1 MQSSNKRSQE
11 PVQVRAGT
19 ICYAVHDDT
28 VRRGIKDFAILESN
42 QMVQHTTSVQFS
54 GGTSEETAIDSLQ
67 LIIEAIERDGLPE
80 TTRVIPQGHAAAI
93 KQVHEQFGKLSD
105 NELPPDLRSWFSSLL
120 GEAGELWFY
129 DCLYELSEK
138 LGSLMKEAAERD
150 DEDE

>member
-1 MQSSNKRSQE
+1 MQSSNKSSRQ
-11 PVQVRAGT
+11 PVQVRAAT
-19 ICYAVHDDT
+19 IFYAVHDDT

-105 NELPPDLRSWFSSLL
+105 NELPPDLRNWFSSLL

-138 LGSLMKEAAERD
+138 LGSLKDAAEGD

>member
-1 MQSSNKRSQE
+1 MQSSNKSSRQ
-11 PVQVRAGT
+11 PVQVRAAT
-19 ICYAVHDDT
+19 IFYAVHDDT

-42 QMVQHTTSVQFS
+42 QIGQHTTSVQFS

-67 LIIEAIERDGLPE
+67 LIIEAIERNGLPE
-80 TTRVIPQGHAAAI
+80 TTRVIPQDHAAAI
-93 KQVHEQFGKLSD
+93 EQVHEQFGKLSD
-105 NELPPDLRSWFSSLL
+105 NELPPDLRNWFSSLL

-138 LGSLMKEAAERD
+138 LGSLKDAAEGD

>member
-19 ICYAVHDDT
+19 ICYEVQDDT
-28 VRRGIKDFAILESN
+28 VHRGIKDFAILESN
-42 QMVQHTTSVQFS
+42 QMVQHTAFVQFS
-54 GGTSEETAIDSLQ
+54 GETSQKTAINSLQ

-80 TTRVIPQGHAAAI
+80 TTRVIPQDHAAAI

-138 LGSLMKEAAERD
+138 LGSLKDAAEGD
-150 DEDE
+150 DEGE